1 MNQVE
6 GEDLRLAGRV
16 VDNLVVVRRL
26 LCPCRKGRR
35 TFLQTINGVLVDWIL
50 LMKVRM
56 KPHFTVL
63 RIRERVTLLQED
75 VILNGVRLVDNTVVV
90 LVRLD
95 HGLKRIRRRER

>member
-1 MNQVE
+1 M
-6 GEDLRLAGRV
+6 
-16 VDNLVVVRRL
+16 
-26 LCPCRKGRR
+26 
-35 TFLQTINGVLVDWIL
+35 DWIL

-90 LVRLD
+90 LDWITVSN
-95 HGLKRIRRRER
+95 G